1 MLSYGFF
8 TEVSTFD
15 FYSWSNEE
23 GGRNQTKT
31 TSKIYYEQ
39 VSNICFHF
47 LAFDLLLSH
56 FLFYRTV
63 DLYNIWIT
71 FLSLSLID

>member
-1 MLSYGFF
+1 MLSCGFF

-47 LAFDLLLSH
+47 LPFDLLSSH
-56 FLFYRTV
+56 FLFYSTEQ
-63 DLYNIWIT
+63 LIFIT
-71 FLSLSLID
+71 SESHFFLFHL